1 MSVGYKNQTLARK
14 LVKGPH
20 VKSAISKFKDFEL
33 SLIDRPLFTRFLGF
47 LRRLSR
53 Q

>member
-1 MSVGYKNQTLARK
+1 MSVGYKNQKLAR
-14 LVKGPH
+14 LVEGPH
-20 VKSAISKFKDFEL
+20 VKSAISNFKNFDL